1 MVEVDHSIK
10 IGDLSRAKVVAFSD
24 HVSWTILIPA
34 GVKRALMVQL
44 RARGKSRTRATG
56 QIFSAVLLLL
66 VEDNTP
72 QIGAMV
78 IDTEY
83 TGYEPD
89 IEGMLLNYLR
99 GVEPGFNKERL
110 VFRQVGKSSPAHKGA
125 ISTHRGKGKVKPDRI
140 LKLED
145 FLTVLGW
152 KQNNR
157 GSLRPSPA

>member
-1 MVEVDHSIK
+1 VVEVDHSIK

-44 RARGKSRTRATG
+44 RARGKSRTRATV

-83 TGYEPD
+83 TGYEPG

-99 GVEPGFNKERL
+99 GVESGFNK
-110 VFRQVGKSSPAHKGA
+110 
-125 ISTHRGKGKVKPDRI
+125 
-140 LKLED
+140 
-145 FLTVLGW
+145 
-152 KQNNR
+152 
-157 GSLRPSPA
+157 